1 MIKELKDIIPSKP
14 IEKNP
19 CGFKNCYGVR
29 LPELRRI
36 AKLIAKE
43 KRYGFFEEEHTTF
56 EELTIHAYAIGYLKE
71 DINVCLKYLKEF
83 IPLVDNWSV
92 SDSLCQNMK
101 FARVYQKE
109 VFEFLKTMKD
119 SDNEWEVRIVA
130 VTLLSHFLNDEYIDQ
145 VIEILDKLKTNT
157 YMSRMGVAWAV
168 ATAMAKYED
177 KTLEYLERS
186 SLDDWT
192 YNKAL
197 CKMRESFRVSEKVKE
212 KLLTMKR
219 K

>member
-29 LPELRRI
+29 LPELRKI
-36 AKLIAKE
+36 AKLVAKE
-43 KRYGFFEEEHTTF
+43 KRYDFFEEEHTTF

-71 DINVCLKYLKEF
+71 DVDTCLSYLKEF

-92 SDSLCQNMK
+92 SDSVCQNMK
-101 FARVYQKE
+101 FARVYQKD

-119 SDNEWEVRIVA
+119 SENEWEVRIVA
-130 VTLLSHFLNDEYIDQ
+130 VTLLSHFLNDEYIDE
-145 VIEILDKLKTNT
+145 VFEILDGLKTNT

-177 KTLEYLERS
+177 KTLAYLERS

-197 CKMRESFRVSEKVKE
+197 CKMRESLRVSEKVKE
-212 KLLTMKR
+212 KTRELR
-219 K
+219 R